1 MSSTRPESRLS
12 EFSGAPFIAPLELAS
27 LEQML
32 NYAGIGRR
40 RLPDF
45 LRKFPMDRS
54 AYEGANA
61 AAAAPML
68 KAFVAGLFYLRIGRG
83 EVVCV
88 PWPSLWI
95 VGSRRRSGTCVP
107 DR

>member
-1 MSSTRPESRLS
+1 MPVSGGAGCQISCESS
-12 EFSGAPFIAPLELAS
+12 
-27 LEQML
+27 
-32 NYAGIGRR
+32 
-40 RLPDF
+40 
-45 LRKFPMDRS
+45 PMDRS

-95 VGSRRRSGTCVP
+95 VGSRRRTGTCVP